1 MSAPKLPKAVSLMV
15 EKNNLVMAIKTLA
28 EEEGISMD
36 EAKSRIDQ
44 YEAAL
49 KDKQQQKLA
58 KIANKQG
65 LATPS
70 IATSSLTTPTPSQ
83 AHNQFQNQTDPSQT
97 LNNGNDTHPADNSNT
112 HHNASFNRL
121 HSGLD
126 QRLDDMGYQKPWL
139 PYWVKRVAIIIAVM
153 AVVFWILWRVFGKG

>member
-49 KDKQQQKLA
+49 KDKQQQKLE

-70 IATSSLTTPTPSQ
+70 IATPSLTTPTP
-83 AHNQFQNQTDPSQT
+83 NQTQNQNQTEPSQPF
-97 LNNGNDTHPADNSNT
+97 NSGIDTHPADNSTT

-153 AVVFWILWRVFGKG
+153 AIVFWILWRVFGKG

>member
-1 MSAPKLPKAVSLMV
+1 MSSPKLPKAVCLMV

-49 KDKQQQKLA
+49 KDKQQLKLA

-70 IATSSLTTPTPSQ
+70 LTTPTPNLTQ
-83 AHNQFQNQTDPSQT
+83 NQNQNQTQHSQP
-97 LNNGNDTHPADNSNT
+97 LNIGNDTHPADNSNS

-153 AVVFWILWRVFGKG
+153 AIVFWILWRVFG